1 LVVGVEIRIATQ
13 RLFHIVEASSCGAF
27 VPNREKDELTYA
39 LQTLEHLRRTR
50 GKGLISWRYGFPKDA
65 DTYRS
70 RQRRKD
76 KEAEW
81 IRRLEEAMQQSRER
95 ELSMK
100 ERMKELEVAIQKS
113 S

>member
-1 LVVGVEIRIATQ
+1 M
-13 RLFHIVEASSCGAF
+13 
-27 VPNREKDELTYA
+27 
-39 LQTLEHLRRTR
+39 R
-50 GKGLISWRYGFPKDA
+50 GKGLISWRYGLPEDA

-76 KEAEW
+76 EEAEW
-81 IRRLEEAMQQSRER
+81 IHILEEAVQQSWER

-100 ERMKELEVAIQKS
+100 ARMKELEVAIQKS